1 VTSDAETRRLI
12 EAREHGVAWRKWGP
26 YLSERQWG
34 TVREDYS
41 DNGSAWEYFTH
52 DQARSRAYGW
62 GEDGLGGY
70 SDDKQRLCFALF
82 AQNMLEI
89 ALELAMH
96 DRVYAGIGASHQ
108 TGWTG
113 LVAKLLQLFGTIAPE
128 TVLSRGARAAGGL
141 PAPPG

>member
-1 VTSDAETRRLI
+1 VRSDAETRRLI

-41 DNGSAWEYFTH
+41 PFYACFHGD
-52 DQARSRAYGW
+52 
-62 GEDGLGGY
+62 DG
-70 SDDKQRLCFALF
+70 
-82 AQNMLEI
+82 
-89 ALELAMH
+89 
-96 DRVYAGIGASHQ
+96 AGIGASHQ